1 MIKKKFNVMTIDLV
15 FFQGIHGGET
25 TQTLQV

>member
-15 FFQGIHGGET
+15 LFQGIYGGDT